1 MGIVTVSREVGSL
14 GDEIAEGA
22 AKELG
27 YKLADR
33 DYIHNLVKECDLEFS
48 QACSAYESEV
58 RPRGF
63 MERMFFSNPAYHA
76 RFSSLNY
83 ELAGEDNVVIVGR
96 GAQVPL
102 SAVPGVLR
110 VRVVAPME
118 ARVERMAQRM
128 GVPINEAHDY
138 VVRYG
143 RERRSLMESIYG
155 KELGDI
161 YGFECF
167 DLVVNT
173 AQFNAAEGVKVVAAA
188 SRELEQRGDPAQRKA
203 LLKDLA
209 LAKRMESLIKK
220 RVNAVVPKDITVE
233 VVAPGKIKLTGL
245 VSAKRNK
252 ELAEQI
258 ARQDPAVQDV
268 VNELKTASLS
278 F

>member
-14 GDEIAEGA
+14 GDEIAEGV

-76 RFSSLNY
+76 RFASLNY
-83 ELAGEDNVVIVGR
+83 ELASEDDVVIVGR

-110 VRVVAPME
+110 VRVVAPLE
-118 ARVERMAQRM
+118 LRVERMSQRLNTSA
-128 GVPINEAHDY
+128 NEARDY

-143 RERRSLMESIYG
+143 RERRALMESIYG
-155 KELGDI
+155 KDLGDI
-161 YGFECF
+161 YGFENF
-167 DLVVNT
+167 DLILNT
-173 AQFNAAEGVKVVAAA
+173 AQFNAQEGVRVVAAA
-188 SRELEQRGDPAQRKA
+188 LKELEQRSDAARRKA

-209 LAKRMESLIKK
+209 FAKRVESLIKK
-220 RVNAVVPKDITVE
+220 SVNAVVPKDIAVE
-233 VVAPGKIKLTGL
+233 VLAPGKVRLTGL

-258 ARQDPAVQDV
+258 ARQDPEVKEV

>member
-14 GDEIAEGA
+14 GDEIAEGV

-58 RPRGF
+58 KPRGF

-83 ELAGEDNVVIVGR
+83 ELAMGDDVVIVGR

-110 VRVVAPME
+110 VRVVAPLDL
-118 ARVERMAQRM
+118 RVERVAQRLN
-128 GVPINEAHDY
+128 ITANEARDD

-155 KELGDI
+155 KDHGEI
-161 YGFECF
+161 YGPECF
-167 DLVVNT
+167 DLILNT
-173 AQFNAAEGVKVVAAA
+173 AQFNAAEGVKVVAEAL
-188 SRELEQRGDPAQRKA
+188 RELERRSDANQRKET
-203 LLKDLA
+203 LRQLA
-209 LAKRMESLIKK
+209 FAKRVESLIKK

-233 VVAPGKIKLTGL
+233 VLAPGKVRLTGL

-252 ELAEQI
+252 ETAEQI
-258 ARQDPAVQDV
+258 ARQDPDVKEV